1 MVYNYCKE
9 SHETAWVFSDKV
21 TNNQIDNICIDTI
34 SSVKCVADSVSN
46 HHLVNLKHDNTG
58 TRARQK
64 YNVESLK
71 HKITKQNYKRKIVRD
86 GRANSDSSIEVK
98 RNIAKEAFITS
109 LDGNVG
115 WKKKKINPRAKQT
128 ILDGIHESC

>member
-1 MVYNYCKE
+1 M
-9 SHETAWVFSDKV
+9 
-21 TNNQIDNICIDTI
+21 
-34 SSVKCVADSVSN
+34 
-46 HHLVNLKHDNTG
+46 
-58 TRARQK
+58 
-64 YNVESLK
+64 ESLK